1 VRISLLLR
9 ASSLVAVPVLS
20 LASQQPAPSPAPSGR
35 RVVPCMG
42 QQIQQVTIYTE
53 APSVA
58 SLRRVPVVARV
69 ARTMHETTQP
79 NVVERFL
86 LFTAGDKCEEL
97 RRAESERILRAQP
110 FIADADVF
118 IVTND
123 DGTVDAEV
131 RTIDETAVVIG
142 GSVRAR
148 SPNISGILFGN
159 ANFAGQGVYVS
170 GAWRTGDGFRDAY
183 VGRLIDNQF
192 LGHALVAGADGER
205 NSIGGSWRMY
215 AGRPFFTDLQRVAW
229 RARTGES
236 FGLMQLRRED
246 GTRPNVAMRRR
257 FYEVGAIGRVGVPGR
272 LGLFGLSVTGDD
284 EEPGN
289 RLLAADSGMIRDL
302 GPLPRIYLPHHIAR
316 LNVLLGVRDIRFV
329 RRRAL
334 DAITASQDV
343 PLGVQLGLQAGHSSP
358 MVGAEEEDFFLAGDL
373 YVGLSRSERAT
384 TRLQLRTEGR
394 RAVGEAVWDGILSTG
409 RLAHQIKISPANLDE
424 LVLEWAGGYRQR
436 MPFQLLLG
444 VHEGGVRGF
453 EKSSFAGGQRLVARV
468 EHRYSYGAVRN
479 LGDLAVGGF
488 IDAGRQWAGDVP
500 FGVTTPVKG
509 SLGLS
514 LFASV
519 PPRSARVWRADIAF
533 PVGGGARASWT
544 VRFTN
549 IDRTAFAFRDARDVA
564 TGRELTVP
572 SSIFAW
578 P

>member
-1 VRISLLLR
+1 MRSSLLLR

-58 SLRRVPVVARV
+58 SLRRVPVVARI

-86 LFTAGDKCEEL
+86 LFAAGDKCEEL

-148 SPNISGILFGN
+148 SPNISGVLFGN
-159 ANFAGQGVYVS
+159 ANLAGQGVYVS
-170 GAWRTGDGFRDAY
+170 GAWRAGDGFRDAY

-192 LGHALVAGADGER
+192 LGRALVAGAEGER
-205 NSIGGSWRMY
+205 NSIGGSWGMY

-236 FGLMQLRRED
+236 FGLMELRRED
-246 GTRPNVAMRRR
+246 GTRPKVAIRRR

-272 LGLFGLSVTGDD
+272 LGLFGVSITGDD

-289 RLLAADSGMIRDL
+289 RLVAADSGMIRDL
-302 GPLPRIYLPHHIAR
+302 GPLPRVYVPHHIAR
-316 LNVLLGVRDIRFV
+316 VNVLLGVRDIRFV

-343 PLGVQLGLQAGHSSP
+343 PLGVQIGMQAGHSSP
-358 MVGAEEEDFFLAGDL
+358 IVGAKEEDFFLAGDL

-394 RAVGEAVWDGILSTG
+394 RAVGEELWDGVLSTG

-453 EKSSFAGGQRLVARV
+453 EKSSFAGAQRLVARM

-509 SLGLS
+509 SFGLS

-533 PVGGGARASWT
+533 PVGGGARTSWT

-549 IDRTAFAFRDARDVA
+549 IDRTAFAFRDPRDVA